1 MPPTSTD
8 VDTVTL
14 GEVNRNVSR
23 LFDKV
28 EELTK
33 TVGDYPKWADIR
45 RIEAAEAERHNTLAA
60 EVNQLRNWQ
69 TWAIRCILGA
79 LIAGAIT
86 ALFVFA
92 P

>member
-1 MPPTSTD
+1 MPPTNTD

-33 TVGDYPKWADIR
+33 TVGDYPKWADIH
-45 RIEAAEAERHNTLAA
+45 RIEASEAERHDMLAK
-60 EVNQLRNWQ
+60 EVEALKNWQ

-86 ALFVFA
+86 ALFVFT

>member
-1 MPPTSTD
+1 MPPNTVETEA
-8 VDTVTL
+8 VTL

-33 TVGDYPKWADIR
+33 TVSDFPRWQDIR
-45 RIEAAEAERHNTLAA
+45 RIEAAEEQRHNTLAA
-60 EVNQLRNWQ
+60 EVESLRNWQ

-79 LIAGAIT
+79 LITGALA
-86 ALFVFA
+86 ALFMLA